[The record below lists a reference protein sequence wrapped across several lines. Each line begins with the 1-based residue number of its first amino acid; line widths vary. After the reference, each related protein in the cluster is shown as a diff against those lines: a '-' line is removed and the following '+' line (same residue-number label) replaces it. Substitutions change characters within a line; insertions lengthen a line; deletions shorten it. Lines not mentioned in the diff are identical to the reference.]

1 MEFDEAAKAIED
13 NVIGVQGDVSKPAD
27 LDRLYETVN
36 AEGRRMP
43 SLGLNLTCAFGDA
56 AQRSLLSSVAIRLS
70 R

>member
-13 NVIGVQGDVSKPAD
+13 NVIGVQGDVSKLAD

-36 AEGRRMP
+36 ATAANAIARAQ
-43 SLGLNLTCAFGDA
+43 SSCAFDDA